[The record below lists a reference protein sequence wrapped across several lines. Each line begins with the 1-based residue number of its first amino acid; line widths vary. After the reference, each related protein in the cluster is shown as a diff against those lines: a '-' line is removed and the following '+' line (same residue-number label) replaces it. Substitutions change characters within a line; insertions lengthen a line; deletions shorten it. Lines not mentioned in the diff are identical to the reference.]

1 MDLTIKDLEFY
12 QIADDEVKGGKR
24 RNKKGKQRNPFDFK
38 VSNKVGKTEYVAI
51 GRVDYIVSARYG
63 RGGAAAAGAVAG
75 GAAGSV
81 GGSPRAGVGTSVDAG
96 TFVG

>member
-1 MDLTIKDLEFY
+1 MDLTINDLEFY
-12 QIADDEVKGGKR
+12 QIADDEVRGGKGR
-24 RNKKGKQRNPFDFK
+24 KRRNPFDYK
-38 VSNKVGKTEYVAI
+38 VSGKAGKTKYVAI
-51 GRVDYIVSARYG
+51 GRVDYIVSAKYG

-81 GGSPRAGVGTSVDAG
+81 GGSPRAGVRNSVDAG

>member
-12 QIADDEVKGGKR
+12 QIASDEVRGGRGKR
-24 RNKKGKQRNPFDFK
+24 RNPFDYK
-38 VSNKVGKTEYVAI
+38 VSGKAGKTKYVAI
-51 GRVDYIVSARYG
+51 GRVDYIVSAKYG